1 MIVSEEFQHSS
12 NSQASSLMPERPLL
26 GQKDVHVW
34 RVDLNQPPAIIE
46 RCRQLLSVD
55 EQDRAARFHFE
66 SDRQHFIVARGCLR
80 TMLASYLDVG
90 AETIRFSYAS
100 HGKPELA
107 TSYSQA
113 RPLNFNL
120 AHAGGFA
127 LYAFTRVGEIG
138 VDLEHIRP
146 DFTGDDI
153 ARRFFSSNEFGRL
166 TGLPDNV
173 RHEAFF
179 NCWTRK
185 EAFLKARG
193 NGLSLPLD
201 QFDVTL
207 APAEPAALLLTR
219 WDETEA
225 SRWSLKAIDVG
236 PGYVAA
242 VAVAGHD
249 WELTCLEGNPK
260 SLL

>member
-1 MIVSEEFQHSS
+1 MIVSEQFQHSP
-12 NSQASSLMPERPLL
+12 NSEAWSLMPEWPLL
-26 GQKDVHVW
+26 GKRDVHLW
-34 RVDLNQPPAIIE
+34 RVDLNQTLAIIE

-55 EQDRAARFHFE
+55 EQARANRFHFE

-80 TMLASYLDVG
+80 TILARYLEIDPRAVQ
-90 AETIRFSYAS
+90 FSYAS

-107 TSYSQA
+107 SPTSQA
-113 RPLNFNL
+113 QPLNFNL
-120 AHAGGFA
+120 AHSGGLA

-146 DFTGDDI
+146 EFTGDDI
-153 ARRFFSSNEFGRL
+153 ARRFFSSDEVGRL
-166 TGLPDNV
+166 TGLPANM

-185 EAFLKARG
+185 EAFLKAKG
-193 NGLSLPLD
+193 IGLSLPLD

-207 APAEPAALLLTR
+207 APDEPAALLRTR
-219 WDETEA
+219 WDETETP
-225 SRWSLKAIDVG
+225 RWSLEAIDVG

-249 WELTCLEGNPK
+249 WQLSCFGLQV
-260 SLL
+260 

>member
-1 MIVSEEFQHSS
+1 MILSEHFQHSE
-12 NSQASSLMPERPLL
+12 AWSLMPERPLL
-26 GQKDVHVW
+26 GQRDVHVW
-34 RVDLNQPPAIIE
+34 RVDLNQSRAIIE
-46 RCRQLLSVD
+46 RCRQLLSDD
-55 EQDRAARFHFE
+55 EQDRADRFHFE

-80 TMLASYLDVG
+80 EMLARYLDIG
-90 AETIRFSYAS
+90 AQTIRFSYTS

-107 TSYSQA
+107 ISYSQA

-120 AHAGGFA
+120 AHSGDFA
-127 LYAFTRVGEIG
+127 LYAFTGVGEIG

-146 DFTGDDI
+146 DFTSDDI
-153 ARRFFSSNEFGRL
+153 ARRFFSSNEVGRL
-166 TGLPDNV
+166 TGLPANV

-185 EAFLKARG
+185 EAFLKAKG
-193 NGLSLPLD
+193 IGLSLPLD

-207 APAEPAALLLTR
+207 APAEPAALLSTR

>member
-1 MIVSEEFQHSS
+1 
-12 NSQASSLMPERPLL
+12 MPQRPVL
-26 GQKDVHVW
+26 GTDVHVW

-55 EQDRAARFHFE
+55 EQARADRFHFE
-66 SDRQHFIVARGCLR
+66 CDRQHFIVARGFLR
-80 TMLASYLDVG
+80 AMLASYLEIDARAVQ
-90 AETIRFSYAS
+90 FSYAP

-107 TSYSQA
+107 NSSSQ
-113 RPLNFNL
+113 PQSLNFNL
-120 AHAGGFA
+120 AHSGDFA
-127 LYAFTRVGEIG
+127 LYAFTRVGDVG
-138 VDLEHIRP
+138 VDLEHIRR
-146 DFTGDDI
+146 DFTSDDI
-153 ARRFFSSNEFGRL
+153 ARRFFSSNEVGCLSRL
-166 TGLPDNV
+166 PADV

-185 EAFLKARG
+185 EAFLKAKG
-193 NGLSLPLD
+193 IGLSLPLD

-207 APAEPAALLLTR
+207 APAEPAALLITR

-225 SRWSLKAIDVG
+225 TRWSLKAIDVG

-242 VAVAGHD
+242 VAVAGYD
-249 WELTCLEGNPK
+249 WELTCLAGDPD

>member
-1 MIVSEEFQHSS
+1 
-12 NSQASSLMPERPLL
+12 MPERPLL

-46 RCRQLLSVD
+46 RCRRLLSVD
-55 EQDRAARFHFE
+55 EQDRADRFHFE

-80 TMLASYLDVG
+80 AMLAIYLDVG
-90 AETIRFSYAS
+90 AQTIQFSYAS
-100 HGKPELA
+100 HGKPELP
-107 TSYSQA
+107 TSCSQL

-120 AHAGGFA
+120 AHSGGFA
-127 LYAFTRVGEIG
+127 LYAFTRVGQIG
-138 VDLEHIRP
+138 IDLEHIRP

-153 ARRFFSSNEFGRL
+153 ARRFFSSNEVGRL
-166 TGLPDNV
+166 TRLPANV

-185 EAFLKARG
+185 EAFLKAKG
-193 NGLSLPLD
+193 FGLSLPLD

-242 VAVAGHD
+242 VAVPEHD
-249 WELTCLEGNPK
+249 WDLTCLEGNPD

>member
-1 MIVSEEFQHSS
+1 
-12 NSQASSLMPERPLL
+12 MPEPPLL
-26 GQKDVHVW
+26 GQRDVHVW

-46 RCRQLLSVD
+46 HCRQLLSVD
-55 EQDRAARFHFE
+55 EQARGDRFHFE

-80 TMLASYLDVG
+80 AMLASYLG
-90 AETIRFSYAS
+90 IGPQTIQFSYAS

-120 AHAGGFA
+120 AHSGDFA

-153 ARRFFSSNEFGRL
+153 ARRFFSSNEVGRL
-166 TGLPDNV
+166 TGLPANLRD
-173 RHEAFF
+173 EAFF

-185 EAFLKARG
+185 EAFLKAKG
-193 NGLSLPLD
+193 IGLSLPLD

-207 APAEPAALLLTR
+207 APGEPAALLFTG
-219 WDETEA
+219 WDETETT
-225 SRWSLKAIDVG
+225 RWSLNAIDVG

-242 VAVAGHD
+242 LAVAGHD
-249 WELTCLEGNPK
+249 WELTCLEGNPD